1 MIMIKIKKIEKKDNK
16 SLIFILNNLNVES
29 MSFFESDLMITNIN
43 NASVNGKRIN
53 LP

>member
-1 MIMIKIKKIEKKDNK
+1 MKIKKIEKKDTK
-16 SLIFILNNLNVES
+16 SFIFILNNLSIIS
-29 MSFFESDLMITNIN
+29 MSFFESDLMITNMN